1 MNRSLHSGKT
11 VHQNPVPYCRG
22 FNRLYGFSGMHSC
35 ILLHHKHK
43 HGCGDTPQL
52 PAQIAHRR
60 GLTLLEVLLS
70 MAILLLSLVAISH
83 LVDIGSDYA
92 VQAQFQATGT
102 RLAKSKLDEVYAGVV
117 AITTESSGTF
127 EDQNEPEWNWS
138 VTPSPEG
145 TANLYVVNV
154 RVWRDFKGRSFE
166 IGLTQFMIDPMKI
179 GTAAQAEKPMDS
191 SSSDLGGSGGT
202 GGGASP

>member
-1 MNRSLHSGKT
+1 MNRLSHSGMN
-11 VHQNPVPYCRG
+11 VHQNPVLPRRG
-22 FNRLYGFSGMHSC
+22 FDRSCGSGGILCCIHQNFASRYGD
-35 ILLHHKHK
+35 IQ
-43 HGCGDTPQL
+43 QL
-52 PAQIAHRR
+52 PLQTVDRR

-117 AITTESSGTF
+117 AIATESSGTF

-138 VTPSPEG
+138 VTPNFEG
-145 TANLYVVNV
+145 TANLYQVNV
-154 RVWRDFKGRSFE
+154 RVWRDFKGRPFE
-166 IGLTQFMIDPMKI
+166 ITLTQFMIDPMKI

-191 SSSDLGGSGGT
+191 SSSDIGGASGT
-202 GGGASP
+202 GGGTSP